1 MAFVKIKNY
10 IITTIFAF
18 FILLCFSGLSVNAE
32 EEPAVVPYNIEIE
45 ISDGAGETGGSVKVW
60 KDSSD
65 FQICSSS
72 QTTVTVLNDVINFD
86 ILPDNGYEIES
97 VIYAVGV
104 DYRTMSSSNVNGVAR
119 YTLDNTNKETKSG
132 ILKVTFSPVYT
143 ISVSDDDDTN
153 VGKISISGADKDG
166 ILKVKAGET
175 SAKVQYTVTAPT
187 GYQIDNI
194 TIGTETTNYSGNT
207 ETVTDDFIAISD
219 TVISAEFSK
228 KEFNLYFGYKS
239 GQETIGTTKLIHNGM
254 EYNTDA
260 SPILVE
266 YGDEIKLNTIITDS
280 NTLYAFYQYNCDDGS
295 FEDKNEAKTVYTVGD
310 SDFADI
316 FIETEFVNEYI
327 KISFDVRKNG
337 SISYSGNSGNVTV
350 NSDDKTSYRAAKDFK
365 FKVTPASSLYTIG
378 SVVYIPDATGIAE
391 TVKANGG
398 YYVISKSLGSGTL
411 RATFVDA
418 SSYEVVVEEPS
429 GKNCYMTVKA
439 DGVKLS
445 PGVNRV
451 SADATITISAYTDE
465 GSGYEFDYISIN
477 GTAKTASE
485 SYKISYLT
493 EDIKIAAVFEKVET
507 YKITINNKT
516 GGTIEQTGGLWL
528 DKGKN
533 VQVNKG
539 DYVEF
544 RIIPDD
550 DYKLENISYTGSD
563 LENIGLY
570 RYRTGIVTTNEKL
583 DVTFVAA
590 TDNIIS
596 VDVDSSGVTVVSV
609 KSAEDI
615 PDLVSKYNSCIF
627 RTPMSVSGVID
638 TDALAAIKGKNIGIK
653 FDGSD
658 YYWTIYGKNIDD
670 ATQNINLGVTTGED
684 IIAERL
690 LVPLSKFEDKKQFR
704 IAHDGKFPF
713 RADLHINVGKEHVG
727 RYANLF
733 ILNENTYKLEHIAC
747 ATVDKQGYATYGMKH
762 ASDYVI
768 VISDRK
774 LSNSDL
780 SSSAGIESKEIQ
792 LIGFDDLGSL
802 SSAAILL
809 VGVLVVGAVI
819 AFILL
824 KPTKNKR

>member
-1 MAFVKIKNY
+1 MAFVKMKKY
-10 IITTIFAF
+10 IITIISTL
-18 FILLCFSGLSVNAE
+18 FILLCFCGITVNAE
-32 EEPAVVPYNIEIE
+32 DENEPVLATYDINVSI
-45 ISDGAGETGGSVKVW
+45 TGGNGNVRVYKNSTDYYNFTGNGIV
-60 KDSSD
+60 SD
-65 FQICSSS
+65 
-72 QTTVTVLNDVINFD
+72 VTEDTINFEIVPVD
-86 ILPDNGYEIES
+86 GYEIES
-97 VIYAVGV
+97 VKYILDDGAI
-104 DYRTMSSSNVNGVAR
+104 RKMSSSSMTGGMKYVLKSENGDGGG
-119 YTLDNTNKETKSG
+119 TLLVE
-132 ILKVTFSPVYT
+132 FSRIFT
-143 ISVSDDDDTN
+143 ISVDNRIDTDKGN
-153 VGKISISGADKDG
+153 ITISGADKNG
-166 ILKVKAGET
+166 ILKIKSGET
-175 SAKVQYTVTAPT
+175 VNYKITPESGYKVARVYEDTDFDPDNNGEIYEGSFTV
-187 GYQIDNI
+187 
-194 TIGTETTNYSGNT
+194 
-207 ETVTDDFIAISD
+207 VSD
-219 TVISAEFSK
+219 TEISADFTEK
-228 KEFNLYFGYKS
+228 TYNLYFDYVS
-239 GQETIGTTKLIHNGM
+239 GQDTIGITKVTYDGN
-254 EYNTDA
+254 EYTAPCTLVGVKFGEEVELRTD
-260 SPILVE
+260 
-266 YGDEIKLNTIITDS
+266 ITDS
-280 NTLYAFYQYNCDDGS
+280 ETLYVFSQYKSDSGS
-295 FEDKNEAKTVYTVGD
+295 FVDNTEAKTTYTVGD
-310 SDFADI
+310 SESDDI
-316 FIETEFVNEYI
+316 YIETEFVNEYI
-327 KISFDVRKNG
+327 KISFDVGKNG
-337 SISYSGNSGNVTV
+337 NISYSGAAGTVTV
-350 NSDDKTSYRAAKDFK
+350 NSDDKTSYRAVNDFK
-365 FKVTPASSLYTIG
+365 FKVSPASSLYAIG

-429 GKNCYMTVKA
+429 EKNCYMTVKA

-465 GSGYEFDYISIN
+465 GSGYEFDYISVN

-493 EDIKIAAVFEKVET
+493 EDIKISAAFEKVET
-507 YKITINNKT
+507 YKITINNKV
-516 GGTIEQTGGLWL
+516 GGEIEQTGGLWL

-533 VQVNKG
+533 IQVNKG

-563 LENIGLY
+563 LESIGLY
-570 RYRTGIVTTNEKL
+570 RYRTGRVTTNEKL
-583 DVTFVAA
+583 DVTFIAA

-596 VDVDSSGVTVVSV
+596 VDVDSSGVTIVSV

-615 PDLVSKYNSCIF
+615 PDLVSKYNSCVF
-627 RTPMSVSGVID
+627 RTPMSTSGVID

-658 YYWTIYGKNIDD
+658 YYWTIYGKNIDN
-670 ATQNINLGVTTGED
+670 ATKNINLGVTTGED
-684 IIAERL
+684 ILAERL

-713 RADLHINVGKEHVG
+713 RADLSINVGKEHVG

-747 ATVDKQGYATYGMKH
+747 ATVNKQGYATYGMRH

-768 VISDRK
+768 VIADKK

-780 SSSAGIESKEIQ
+780 SSSAGIEFKETQ

-809 VGVLVVGAVI
+809 VGVILVGAVI

-824 KPTKNKR
+824 KPTRNKDK

>member
-1 MAFVKIKNY
+1 MAFVKMKKY
-10 IITTIFAF
+10 IITIISTL
-18 FILLCFSGLSVNAE
+18 FILLCFCGITVNAE
-32 EEPAVVPYNIEIE
+32 DENEPVLATYDINVSI
-45 ISDGAGETGGSVKVW
+45 TGGNGNVRVYKNSTDYYNFTGNGIV
-60 KDSSD
+60 SD
-65 FQICSSS
+65 
-72 QTTVTVLNDVINFD
+72 VTEDTINFEIVPVD
-86 ILPDNGYEIES
+86 GYEIES
-97 VIYAVGV
+97 VKYILDDGAI
-104 DYRTMSSSNVNGVAR
+104 RKMSSSSMTGGMKYVLKSENGDGGG
-119 YTLDNTNKETKSG
+119 TLLVE
-132 ILKVTFSPVYT
+132 FSRIFT
-143 ISVSDDDDTN
+143 ISVDNRIDTDKGN
-153 VGKISISGADKDG
+153 ITISGADKNG
-166 ILKVKAGET
+166 ILKIKSGET
-175 SAKVQYTVTAPT
+175 VNYKITPESGYKVARVYEDTDFDPDNNGEIYEGSFTV
-187 GYQIDNI
+187 
-194 TIGTETTNYSGNT
+194 
-207 ETVTDDFIAISD
+207 VSD
-219 TVISAEFSK
+219 TEISADFTEK
-228 KEFNLYFGYKS
+228 TYNLYFDYVS
-239 GQETIGTTKLIHNGM
+239 GQDTIGITKVTYDGN
-254 EYNTDA
+254 EYTAPCTLVGVKFGEEVELRTD
-260 SPILVE
+260 
-266 YGDEIKLNTIITDS
+266 ITDS
-280 NTLYAFYQYNCDDGS
+280 ETLYVFSQYKSDSGS
-295 FEDKNEAKTVYTVGD
+295 FVDNTEAKTTYTVGD
-310 SDFADI
+310 SESDDI
-316 FIETEFVNEYI
+316 YIETEFVNEYI
-327 KISFDVRKNG
+327 KISFDVGKNG
-337 SISYSGNSGNVTV
+337 NISYSGAAGTVTV
-350 NSDDKTSYRAAKDFK
+350 NSDDKTSYRAVNDFK
-365 FKVTPASSLYTIG
+365 FKVSPVSSLYAIG

-429 GKNCYMTVKA
+429 EKNCYMTVKA

-451 SADATITISAYTDE
+451 SADVTITISAYTDE
-465 GSGYEFDYISIN
+465 GSGYEFDYISVN

-493 EDIKIAAVFEKVET
+493 EDIKISAAFEKVET
-507 YKITINNKT
+507 YKITINNKV
-516 GGTIEQTGGLWL
+516 GGEIEQTGGLWL

-533 VQVNKG
+533 IQVNKG

-563 LENIGLY
+563 LESIGLY
-570 RYRTGIVTTNEKL
+570 RYRTGRVTTNEKL
-583 DVTFVAA
+583 DVTFIAA

-596 VDVDSSGVTVVSV
+596 VDVDSSGVTIVSV

-615 PDLVSKYNSCIF
+615 PDLVSKYNSCVF
-627 RTPMSVSGVID
+627 RTPMSTSGVID

-658 YYWTIYGKNIDD
+658 YYWTIYGKNIDN
-670 ATQNINLGVTTGED
+670 ATKNINLGVTTGED
-684 IIAERL
+684 ILAERL

-713 RADLHINVGKEHVG
+713 RADLSINVGKEHVG

-747 ATVDKQGYATYGMKH
+747 ATVNKQGYATYGMRH

-768 VISDRK
+768 VIADKK

-780 SSSAGIESKEIQ
+780 SSSAGIEFKETQ

-809 VGVLVVGAVI
+809 VGVILVGAVI

-824 KPTKNKR
+824 KPTRNKDK

>member
-1 MAFVKIKNY
+1 MAFVKMKKY
-10 IITTIFAF
+10 IITIISTL
-18 FILLCFSGLSVNAE
+18 FILLCFCGITVNAE
-32 EEPAVVPYNIEIE
+32 DENEPVLATYDINVSI
-45 ISDGAGETGGSVKVW
+45 TGGNGNVRVYKNSTDYYNFTGNGIV
-60 KDSSD
+60 SD
-65 FQICSSS
+65 
-72 QTTVTVLNDVINFD
+72 VTEDTINFEIVPVD
-86 ILPDNGYEIES
+86 GYEIES
-97 VIYAVGV
+97 VKYILDDGAI
-104 DYRTMSSSNVNGVAR
+104 RKMSSSSMTGGMKYVLKSENGDAGG
-119 YTLDNTNKETKSG
+119 TLLVE
-132 ILKVTFSPVYT
+132 FSRIFT
-143 ISVSDDDDTN
+143 ISVDNRIDTDKGN
-153 VGKISISGADKDG
+153 ITISGADKNG
-166 ILKVKAGET
+166 ILKIKSGET
-175 SAKVQYTVTAPT
+175 VNYKITPESGYKVARVYEDTDFDPDNNGEIYEGSFTV
-187 GYQIDNI
+187 
-194 TIGTETTNYSGNT
+194 
-207 ETVTDDFIAISD
+207 VSD
-219 TVISAEFSK
+219 TEISADFTEK
-228 KEFNLYFGYKS
+228 TYNLYFDYVS
-239 GQETIGTTKLIHNGM
+239 GQDTIGITKVTYDGN
-254 EYNTDA
+254 EYTAPCTLVGVKFGEEVELRTD
-260 SPILVE
+260 
-266 YGDEIKLNTIITDS
+266 ITDS
-280 NTLYAFYQYNCDDGS
+280 ETLCVFSQYKSDSGS
-295 FEDKNEAKTVYTVGD
+295 FVDNTEAKTTYTVGD
-310 SDFADI
+310 SESDDI
-316 FIETEFVNEYI
+316 YIETEFVNEYI
-327 KISFDVRKNG
+327 KISFDVGKNG
-337 SISYSGNSGNVTV
+337 NISYSGAAGTVTV
-350 NSDDKTSYRAAKDFK
+350 NSDDKTSYRAVNDFK
-365 FKVTPASSLYTIG
+365 FKVSPASSLYAIG

-429 GKNCYMTVKA
+429 EKNCYMTVKA

-465 GSGYEFDYISIN
+465 GSGYEFDYISVN

-493 EDIKIAAVFEKVET
+493 EDIKISAAFEKVET
-507 YKITINNKT
+507 YKITINNKV
-516 GGTIEQTGGLWL
+516 GGEIEQTGGLWL

-533 VQVNKG
+533 IQVNKG

-563 LENIGLY
+563 LESIGLY
-570 RYRTGIVTTNEKL
+570 RYRTGRVTTNEKL
-583 DVTFVAA
+583 DVTFIAA

-596 VDVDSSGVTVVSV
+596 VDVDSSGVTIVSV

-615 PDLVSKYNSCIF
+615 PDLVSKYNSCVF
-627 RTPMSVSGVID
+627 RTPMSTSGVID

-658 YYWTIYGKNIDD
+658 YYWTIYGKNIDN
-670 ATQNINLGVTTGED
+670 ATKNINLGVTTGED
-684 IIAERL
+684 ILAERL

-713 RADLHINVGKEHVG
+713 RADLSINVGKEHVG

-747 ATVDKQGYATYGMKH
+747 ATVNKQGYATYGMRH

-768 VISDRK
+768 VIADKK

-780 SSSAGIESKEIQ
+780 SSSAGIEFKETQ

-809 VGVLVVGAVI
+809 VGVILVGAVI

-824 KPTKNKR
+824 KPTRNKDK

>member
-1 MAFVKIKNY
+1 MAFTKMKKH
-10 IITTIFAF
+10 IITIISAL
-18 FILLCFSGLSVNAE
+18 FILLCFCGIVVDAE
-32 EEPAVVPYNIEIE
+32 DENEPVLTSYNINVN
-45 ISDGAGETGGSVKVW
+45 ISRGNGNVRVYKNATDYYNFTGSGTV
-60 KDSSD
+60 SD
-65 FQICSSS
+65 
-72 QTTVTVLNDVINFD
+72 VTEDTINFE
-86 ILPDNGYEIES
+86 IVPDEGYEIES
-97 VIYAVGV
+97 VKYVLDDGAI
-104 DYRTMSSSNVNGVAR
+104 RKMSSSSMTGGMKYVLKSENGDGNG
-119 YTLDNTNKETKSG
+119 TLFVE
-132 ILKVTFSPVYT
+132 FSRIFT
-143 ISVSDDDDTN
+143 ISVDDEIDTDK
-153 VGKISISGADKDG
+153 GTITISGADKNG
-166 ILKVKAGET
+166 ILRIKSGET
-175 SAKVQYTVTAPT
+175 VNYRITPKSGYKVSRVYEDTDFAPDNNGEIYDGSFTV
-187 GYQIDNI
+187 
-194 TIGTETTNYSGNT
+194 
-207 ETVTDDFIAISD
+207 VSD
-219 TVISAEFSK
+219 TEISADFTEK
-228 KEFNLYFGYKS
+228 TYNLYFDYVS
-239 GQETIGTTKLIHNGM
+239 GQDTIGTTKVTYYGN
-254 EYNTDA
+254 EYTA
-260 SPILVE
+260 PCTLVGVKFGE
-266 YGDEIKLNTIITDS
+266 EIELNTVITDS
-280 NTLYAFYQYNCDDGS
+280 QTLYVFSQYKSDAGS
-295 FEDKNEAKTVYTVGD
+295 FDDNTEAKTTYTVGD
-310 SDFADI
+310 SESDDI
-316 FIETEFVNEYI
+316 YIETEFVNEYI
-327 KISFDVRKNG
+327 KISFDVGKNG
-337 SISYSGNSGNVTV
+337 SISYSGAAGNVTV
-350 NSDDKTSYRAAKDFK
+350 NSDDKTSYRAVNDFK
-365 FKVTPASSLYTIG
+365 FKVSPVSSLYSVG

-429 GKNCYMTVKA
+429 EKNCYMTVKA

-451 SADATITISAYTDE
+451 SADATITVSAYTDE
-465 GSGYEFDYISIN
+465 GSGYEFDYISVN
-477 GTAKTASE
+477 GTAKTASDT
-485 SYKISYLT
+485 YKISYLA

-550 DYKLENISYTGSD
+550 DYKLDNISYTGSD
-563 LENIGLY
+563 LESIGLY
-570 RYRTGIVTTNEKL
+570 RYRTGRVTTNEKL
-583 DVTFVAA
+583 DVTFIAA

-596 VDVDSSGVTVVSV
+596 VDVDNSGVTIVSV

-627 RTPMSVSGVID
+627 RTPMSTSGVID

-658 YYWTIYGKNIDD
+658 YYWTIYGKNIDN
-670 ATQNINLGVTTGED
+670 ATKNINLGVTTGED
-684 IIAERL
+684 ILAERL

-713 RADLHINVGKEHVG
+713 RADLSINVGKEHVG

-747 ATVDKQGYATYGMKH
+747 STVNKQGYATYAMRH

-768 VISDRK
+768 VIADKK

-780 SSSAGIESKEIQ
+780 SSSAGIEFKETQ
-792 LIGFDDLGSL
+792 LINFDDLGSL

-824 KPTKNKR
+824 KPTRNKDKE

>member
-18 FILLCFSGLSVNAE
+18 FILLCCCGIYVNAE
-32 EEPAVVPYNIEIE
+32 DENEPVLATYNINVN
-45 ISDGAGETGGSVKVW
+45 ISAGNGNVRVYKNATDYYNFTGSG
-60 KDSSD
+60 
-65 FQICSSS
+65 
-72 QTTVTVLNDVINFD
+72 TVSGVTEDTINFE
-86 ILPDNGYEIES
+86 IVPDDGYEIES
-97 VIYAVGV
+97 VKYVLEDGAI
-104 DYRTMSSSNVNGVAR
+104 RKMSSSSMTGGMKYVLKSENGDGDG
-119 YTLDNTNKETKSG
+119 TLFVE
-132 ILKVTFSPVYT
+132 FSRIFT
-143 ISVSDDDDTN
+143 ISVDNRIDTDKGN
-153 VGKISISGADKDG
+153 ITISGADKNG
-166 ILKVKAGET
+166 VLKIK
-175 SAKVQYTVTAPT
+175 
-187 GYQIDNI
+187 
-194 TIGTETTNYSGNT
+194 SGNT
-207 ETVTDDFIAISD
+207 VNYKITPKKGYRVSRVYEDTDFDPHNNGEIYEGSFTVVSDTEISADFIEK
-219 TVISAEFSK
+219 TY
-228 KEFNLYFGYKS
+228 NLYFGYVS
-239 GQETIGTTKLIHNGM
+239 GQDEIGTTKVTYDGN
-254 EYNTDA
+254 EYTA
-260 SPILVE
+260 PCTLVGVKF
-266 YGDEIKLNTIITDS
+266 GDEIELNTVITDS
-280 NTLYAFYQYNCDDGS
+280 QTLYVFSQYKSDSGS
-295 FEDKNEAKTVYTVGD
+295 FDDNTEAKTTYTVGD
-310 SDFADI
+310 SESDDI
-316 FIETEFVNEYI
+316 YIETEFVNEYI
-327 KISFDVRKNG
+327 KISFDVGKNG
-337 SISYSGNSGNVTV
+337 NISYSGAAGNVTV
-350 NSDDKTSYRAAKDFK
+350 NSDDKTSYRAVNDFK
-365 FKVTPASSLYTIG
+365 FKVSPVSSLYTIG

-391 TVKANGG
+391 TVKANSG

-493 EDIKIAAVFEKVET
+493 EDIKISAAFEKVET
-507 YKITINNKT
+507 YKITINNKV
-516 GGTIEQTGGLWL
+516 GGEIEQTGGLWL

-533 VQVNKG
+533 LQVNKG

-596 VDVDSSGVTVVSV
+596 IDVDSSGVTVVSV

-670 ATQNINLGVTTGED
+670 ATKNINLGVTTGED

-713 RADLHINVGKEHVG
+713 RADLHINVGREHVG

>member
-1 MAFVKIKNY
+1 MAFVKMKKY
-10 IITTIFAF
+10 IITIISTL
-18 FILLCFSGLSVNAE
+18 FILLCFCGITVNAE
-32 EEPAVVPYNIEIE
+32 DENEPVLATYDINVSI
-45 ISDGAGETGGSVKVW
+45 TGGNGNVRVYKNSTDYYNFTGNGIV
-60 KDSSD
+60 SD
-65 FQICSSS
+65 
-72 QTTVTVLNDVINFD
+72 VTEDTINFEIVPVD
-86 ILPDNGYEIES
+86 GYEIES
-97 VIYAVGV
+97 VKYILDDGAI
-104 DYRTMSSSNVNGVAR
+104 RKMSSSSMTGGMKYVLKSENGDGGG
-119 YTLDNTNKETKSG
+119 TLLVE
-132 ILKVTFSPVYT
+132 FSRIFT
-143 ISVSDDDDTN
+143 ISVDNRIDTDKGN
-153 VGKISISGADKDG
+153 ITISGADKNG
-166 ILKVKAGET
+166 ILKIKSGET
-175 SAKVQYTVTAPT
+175 VNYKITPESGYKVARVYEDTDFDPDNNGEIYEGSFTV
-187 GYQIDNI
+187 
-194 TIGTETTNYSGNT
+194 
-207 ETVTDDFIAISD
+207 VSD
-219 TVISAEFSK
+219 TEISADFTEK
-228 KEFNLYFGYKS
+228 TYNLYFDYVS
-239 GQETIGTTKLIHNGM
+239 GQDTIGITKVTYDGN
-254 EYNTDA
+254 EYTAPCTLVGVKFGEEVELRTD
-260 SPILVE
+260 
-266 YGDEIKLNTIITDS
+266 ITDS
-280 NTLYAFYQYNCDDGS
+280 ETLYVFSQYKSDSGS
-295 FEDKNEAKTVYTVGD
+295 FVDNTEAKTTYTVGD
-310 SDFADI
+310 SEADDI
-316 FIETEFVNEYI
+316 YIETEFVNEYI
-327 KISFDVRKNG
+327 KISFDVGKNG
-337 SISYSGNSGNVTV
+337 NISYSGAAGTVTV
-350 NSDDKTSYRAAKDFK
+350 NSDDKTSYRAVNDFK
-365 FKVTPASSLYTIG
+365 FKVSPVSSLYAIG

-429 GKNCYMTVKA
+429 EKNCYMTVKA

-465 GSGYEFDYISIN
+465 GSGYEFDYISVN

-493 EDIKIAAVFEKVET
+493 EDIKISAAFEKVET
-507 YKITINNKT
+507 YKITINNKV
-516 GGTIEQTGGLWL
+516 GGEIEQTGGLWL

-533 VQVNKG
+533 IQVNKG

-563 LENIGLY
+563 LESIGLY
-570 RYRTGIVTTNEKL
+570 RYRTGRVTTNEKL
-583 DVTFVAA
+583 DVTFIAA

-596 VDVDSSGVTVVSV
+596 VDVDSSGVTIVSV

-615 PDLVSKYNSCIF
+615 PDLVSKYNSCVF
-627 RTPMSVSGVID
+627 RTPMSTSGVID

-658 YYWTIYGKNIDD
+658 YYWTIYGKNIDN
-670 ATQNINLGVTTGED
+670 ATKNINLGVTTGED
-684 IIAERL
+684 ILAERL

-713 RADLHINVGKEHVG
+713 RADLSINVGKEHVG

-747 ATVDKQGYATYGMKH
+747 ATVNKQGYATYGMRH

-768 VISDRK
+768 VIADKK

-780 SSSAGIESKEIQ
+780 SSSAGIEFKETQ

-809 VGVLVVGAVI
+809 VGVILVGAVI

-824 KPTKNKR
+824 KPTRNKDK

>member
-1 MAFVKIKNY
+1 MAFVKMKKY
-10 IITTIFAF
+10 IITIISTL
-18 FILLCFSGLSVNAE
+18 FILLCFCGITVNAE
-32 EEPAVVPYNIEIE
+32 DENEPVLATYDINVSI
-45 ISDGAGETGGSVKVW
+45 TGGNGNVRVYKNSTDYYNFTGNGIV
-60 KDSSD
+60 SD
-65 FQICSSS
+65 
-72 QTTVTVLNDVINFD
+72 VTEDTINFEIVPVD
-86 ILPDNGYEIES
+86 GYEIES
-97 VIYAVGV
+97 VKYILDDGAI
-104 DYRTMSSSNVNGVAR
+104 RKMSSSSMTGGMKYVLKSENGDGGG
-119 YTLDNTNKETKSG
+119 TLLVE
-132 ILKVTFSPVYT
+132 FSRIFT
-143 ISVSDDDDTN
+143 ISVDNRIDTDKGN
-153 VGKISISGADKDG
+153 ITISGADKNG
-166 ILKVKAGET
+166 ILKIKSGET
-175 SAKVQYTVTAPT
+175 VNYKITPESGYKVARVYEDTDFDPDNNGEIYEGSFTV
-187 GYQIDNI
+187 
-194 TIGTETTNYSGNT
+194 
-207 ETVTDDFIAISD
+207 VSD
-219 TVISAEFSK
+219 TEISADFTEK
-228 KEFNLYFGYKS
+228 TYNLYFDYVS
-239 GQETIGTTKLIHNGM
+239 GQDTIGITKVTYDGN
-254 EYNTDA
+254 EYTAPCTLVGVKFGEEVELRTD
-260 SPILVE
+260 
-266 YGDEIKLNTIITDS
+266 ITDS
-280 NTLYAFYQYNCDDGS
+280 ETLYVFSQYKSDSGS
-295 FEDKNEAKTVYTVGD
+295 FVDNTEAKTTYTVGD
-310 SDFADI
+310 SESDDI
-316 FIETEFVNEYI
+316 YIETEFVNEYI
-327 KISFDVRKNG
+327 KISFDVGKNG
-337 SISYSGNSGNVTV
+337 NISYSGAAGTVTV
-350 NSDDKTSYRAAKDFK
+350 NSDDKTSYRAVNDFK
-365 FKVTPASSLYTIG
+365 FKVSPVSSLYAIG

-429 GKNCYMTVKA
+429 EKNCYMTVKA

-451 SADATITISAYTDE
+451 SADVTITISAYTDE
-465 GSGYEFDYISIN
+465 GSGYEFDYISVN

-493 EDIKIAAVFEKVET
+493 EDIKISATFEKVET
-507 YKITINNKT
+507 YKITINNKV
-516 GGTIEQTGGLWL
+516 GGEIEQTGGLWL

-533 VQVNKG
+533 IQVNKG

-563 LENIGLY
+563 LESIGLY
-570 RYRTGIVTTNEKL
+570 RYRTGRVTTNEKL
-583 DVTFVAA
+583 DVTFIAA

-596 VDVDSSGVTVVSV
+596 VDVDSSGVTIVSV

-615 PDLVSKYNSCIF
+615 PDLVSKYNSCVF
-627 RTPMSVSGVID
+627 RTPMSTSGVID
-638 TDALAAIKGKNIGIK
+638 TDALATIKGKNIGIK

-658 YYWTIYGKNIDD
+658 YYWTIYGKNIDN
-670 ATQNINLGVTTGED
+670 ATKNINLGVTTGED
-684 IIAERL
+684 ILAERL

-713 RADLHINVGKEHVG
+713 RADLSINVGKEHVG

-747 ATVDKQGYATYGMKH
+747 ATVNKQGYATYGMRH

-768 VISDRK
+768 VIADKK

-780 SSSAGIESKEIQ
+780 SSSAGIEFKETQ

-809 VGVLVVGAVI
+809 VGVILVGAVI

-824 KPTKNKR
+824 KPTRNKDK

>member
-1 MAFVKIKNY
+1 
-10 IITTIFAF
+10 
-18 FILLCFSGLSVNAE
+18 
-32 EEPAVVPYNIEIE
+32 
-45 ISDGAGETGGSVKVW
+45 
-60 KDSSD
+60 
-65 FQICSSS
+65 
-72 QTTVTVLNDVINFD
+72 
-86 ILPDNGYEIES
+86 
-97 VIYAVGV
+97 
-104 DYRTMSSSNVNGVAR
+104 MSSSSMTGGMKYVLKSENGDGDG
-119 YTLDNTNKETKSG
+119 TLFVE
-132 ILKVTFSPVYT
+132 FSRIFT
-143 ISVSDDDDTN
+143 ISVDNRIDTDKGN
-153 VGKISISGADKDG
+153 ITISGADKNG
-166 ILKVKAGET
+166 VLKIK
-175 SAKVQYTVTAPT
+175 
-187 GYQIDNI
+187 
-194 TIGTETTNYSGNT
+194 SGNT
-207 ETVTDDFIAISD
+207 VNYKITPKKGYRVSRVYEDTDFDPHNNGEIYEGSFTVVSDTEISADFIEK
-219 TVISAEFSK
+219 TY
-228 KEFNLYFGYKS
+228 NLYFGYVS
-239 GQETIGTTKLIHNGM
+239 GQDEIGTTKVTYDGN
-254 EYNTDA
+254 EYTA
-260 SPILVE
+260 PCTLVGVKF
-266 YGDEIKLNTIITDS
+266 GDEIELNTVITDS
-280 NTLYAFYQYNCDDGS
+280 QTLYVFSQYKSDSGS
-295 FEDKNEAKTVYTVGD
+295 FDDNTEAKTTYTVGD
-310 SDFADI
+310 SESDDI
-316 FIETEFVNEYI
+316 YIETEFVNEYI
-327 KISFDVRKNG
+327 KISFDVGKNG
-337 SISYSGNSGNVTV
+337 NISYSGAAGNVTV
-350 NSDDKTSYRAAKDFK
+350 NSDDKTSYRAVNDFK
-365 FKVTPASSLYTIG
+365 FKVSPVSSLYTIG

-391 TVKANGG
+391 TVKANSG

-493 EDIKIAAVFEKVET
+493 EDIKISAAFEKVET
-507 YKITINNKT
+507 YKITINNKV
-516 GGTIEQTGGLWL
+516 GGEIEQTGGLWL

-533 VQVNKG
+533 LQVNKG

-596 VDVDSSGVTVVSV
+596 IDVDSSGVTVVSV

-670 ATQNINLGVTTGED
+670 ATKNINLGVTTGED

-713 RADLHINVGKEHVG
+713 RADLHINVGREHVG